1 MNNKPEAPDELP
13 EAKIQEAKGGL
24 PMIWLLPLVAVL
36 IGAWLVYKTFTEQGP
51 TITIQFQNA
60 EGIEPSKTKIK
71 YRNVDVGVVK
81 DVAFGKDLSHVIIT
95 VEMEPGSRSGLTDTA
110 RFWVVRPRI
119 GTGGVSGIDTLL
131 SGAYIAMDPGKGG
144 ESLRRFKGLEE
155 PPPFLSDTPG
165 TLYRLKSR
173 SLGSLAEGSPVYFRQ
188 IRVGKVVGYK
198 LVEDHSHVE
207 IEIFVHAPHDQYI
220 RSDTRFWNVSGVEM
234 SLSAQGLDVE
244 MASLVSLL
252 SGGVAFETPASGSA
266 EQPAPADTEF
276 VLYKNYKAS
285 QERAITFTVPYLL
298 FFDQSVRGL
307 SIGAPVEYRG
317 IRVGSVK
324 DIDVEYERDPT
335 KEKTAIAVEIE
346 LEPQR
351 VSLYRG
357 KKLPEAIGQVDRL
370 AVLVKRGL
378 RARLKTGNLL
388 TGQLFVDFD
397 VFPYAEP
404 AEITIDKE
412 KGIPVLPTVPGEL
425 AGATRSINAILAK
438 LEGLPIDQIG
448 RDVQQA
454 LVELNSVLKKT
465 DAVLD
470 SLAKASGDVQPLL
483 GASTATLKQAQA
495 TLNAMEGAVTDRG
508 PMGSQLLKTLE
519 ELTAAVRSVR
529 IMAEYLQRHPEALL
543 RGKERR

>member
-1 MNNKPEAPDELP
+1 
-13 EAKIQEAKGGL
+13 
-24 PMIWLLPLVAVL
+24 
-36 IGAWLVYKTFTEQGP
+36 
-51 TITIQFQNA
+51 
-60 EGIEPSKTKIK
+60 
-71 YRNVDVGVVK
+71 
-81 DVAFGKDLSHVIIT
+81 
-95 VEMEPGSRSGLTDTA
+95 
-110 RFWVVRPRI
+110 
-119 GTGGVSGIDTLL
+119 
-131 SGAYIAMDPGKGG
+131 
-144 ESLRRFKGLEE
+144 
-155 PPPFLSDTPG
+155 
-165 TLYRLKSR
+165 
-173 SLGSLAEGSPVYFRQ
+173 
-188 IRVGKVVGYK
+188 
-198 LVEDHSHVE
+198 
-207 IEIFVHAPHDQYI
+207 
-220 RSDTRFWNVSGVEM
+220 
-234 SLSAQGLDVE
+234 
-244 MASLVSLL
+244 
-252 SGGVAFETPASGSA
+252 
-266 EQPAPADTEF
+266 
-276 VLYKNYKAS
+276 
-285 QERAITFTVPYLL
+285 VPYLL
-298 FFDQSVRGL
+298 YFDQSVRGL

-324 DIDVEYERDPT
+324 DIDLEYERDPT

-351 VSLYRG
+351 VSLYRD
-357 KKLPEAIGQVDRL
+357 KKPPEAAGQVDRL

-404 AEITIDKE
+404 AEITIDKG

-454 LVELNSVLKKT
+454 VVELNSVLKKT
-465 DAVLD
+465 DAVLAD
-470 SLAKASGDVQPLL
+470 LDKASGDVQSLL

-495 TLNAMEGAVTDRG
+495 TLTAMEGAVTDQG
-508 PMGSQLLKTLE
+508 PLGSQLLKTLE